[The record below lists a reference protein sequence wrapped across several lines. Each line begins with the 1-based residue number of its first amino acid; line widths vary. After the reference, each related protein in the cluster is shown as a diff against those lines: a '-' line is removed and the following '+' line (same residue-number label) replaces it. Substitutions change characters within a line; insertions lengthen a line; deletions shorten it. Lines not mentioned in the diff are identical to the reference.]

1 LGKGDGN
8 TVAFVACAGNY
19 WVFIAVIAAVVT
31 AAVVTATLLTATLLT
46 ATLLT
51 ATVIALLL
59 RFFLIAILRR
69 GGVIVVLLLFARQML
84 HLRCNRGLRI
94 GWLAIAT
101 AATAG
106 GQCGKDGTR

>member
-8 TVAFVACAGNY
+8 TVAFVACAGND
-19 WVFIAVIAAVVT
+19 WVFIAVTAAVVT
-31 AAVVTATLLTATLLT
+31 AAVVAAAVVT